1 MGSFLTKLC
10 SGSSNPLLALNDT
23 CQRLRCLMACCGGH
37 VQVITREE
45 HDADQTDAATQ
56 TDDIEEFD
64 TPPEDKEEK
73 DVVRDPEE
81 EEEEEVDEDQTST
94 QSKETSI

>member
-81 EEEEEVDEDQTST
+81 EEEEVDEDQTST

>member
-1 MGSFLTKLC
+1 M
-10 SGSSNPLLALNDT
+10 
-23 CQRLRCLMACCGGH
+23 
-37 VQVITREE
+37 ITREE

-81 EEEEEVDEDQTST
+81 EETEGDGCTTQTAV
-94 QSKETSI
+94 